1 MLIKRHLNCP
11 IIISNGYHCLTCA
24 RAKKCLTQRKAQLL
38 KNCPPKR
45 VKIKTTPKTKKKLV
59 LLQKKNELLRKQKNS
74 YKKKI
79 NLLTKNIET
88 LKSKFKNMSFNNIE
102 QKLIDMNYPAY
113 QKTIVQE
120 IFNAAKVICLLLIY
134 INTLI

>member
-1 MLIKRHLNCP
+1 
-11 IIISNGYHCLTCA
+11 
-24 RAKKCLTQRKAQLL
+24 
-38 KNCPPKR
+38 
-45 VKIKTTPKTKKKLV
+45 
-59 LLQKKNELLRKQKNS
+59 
-74 YKKKI
+74 
-79 NLLTKNIET
+79 
-88 LKSKFKNMSFNNIE
+88 MSFNNIE